1 MIKFGRKSLFYN
13 DFFDFQVED
22 VSLNAYMN
30 NVPPPSY
37 ASIVRD
43 VSNNG
48 IFNVRNAEYFA
59 YSEDDVD

>member
-1 MIKFGRKSLFYN
+1 MQETSRLFYN

-22 VSLNAYMN
+22 VSLNEYMN
-30 NVPPPSY
+30 NVPATSY

-43 VSNNG
+43 LSNNG